1 MCQNALQDQNKRLRW
16 TLSNIH
22 TCHMLKSSTNWSLCF
37 LSLTLTYTK
46 KQFKYNLLT
55 RMNNSNDNL
64 PHNSTPWHNVSL
76 HWDTRWKQCDFMVLQ
91 ISRFTTQR
99 LCLWLCVSEWNS
111 LVLQISSLLLL
122 QSWQKYTQVRNS
134 VLISAAVYSA
144 QRWTIRSS
152 SLWEWW

>member
-99 LCLWLCVSEWNS
+99 LCLCVSVCFWVKFSCVTDFIVIAVAKLTKIYSGEKFS
-111 LVLQISSLLLL
+111 VDFSCCIFSSEM
-122 QSWQKYTQVRNS
+122 NN
-134 VLISAAVYSA
+134 
-144 QRWTIRSS
+144 
-152 SLWEWW
+152 